1 MANPHVSKLTKEEI
15 ESARPSVAP
24 TQNSA
29 TAFSGG
35 EKRGD
40 FYSTEFIK
48 QLKLS
53 EIENFFKKFDLTA
66 CAKMPNEQDP
76 KFVFVSCKGFNVV
89 FSDYSFVFDFNGGL
103 IEPDN
108 NEKSK
113 FDMAAFANY
122 CELTDQAPDQ
132 VIGELMA
139 VELFGQRFSSYAPR
153 RRDVKQKE
161 NKIAFNTLPREMQK
175 TLKIVNEKQE
185 QSIDA
190 TYNKNYFGNYDITSM
205 ISTSDKE

>member
-1 MANPHVSKLTKEEI
+1 MSNPHVSKLTKEEI
-15 ESARPSVAP
+15 ASIRPTVAP
-24 TQNSA
+24 AQNSA
-29 TAFSGG
+29 TDFSGG

-53 EIENFFKKFDLTA
+53 EIENFFKKFDMTA
-66 CAKMPNEQDP
+66 CAKIPNEQDP
-76 KFVFVSCKGFNVV
+76 KFVLVSCNGFNVV
-89 FSDYSFVFDFNGGL
+89 FSDYSFVFDFNGGFV
-103 IEPDN
+103 EPDN
-108 NEKSK
+108 TKASK
-113 FDMAAFANY
+113 FDMEAFAKY

-153 RRDVKQKE
+153 RREIKQKE
-161 NKIAFNTLPREMQK
+161 NKIAFNALPREMQK
-175 TLKIVNEKQE
+175 TLRTVHEKQE

-205 ISTSDKE
+205 ISTSDKD